1 MRKNKKKWKEKEQKE
16 KEKEKANEVKMKQ
29 ATKDK
34 LNKRRKSSEKIT
46 DADDPGT
53 KEKADNSKGLEEAV
67 KGGNGIK
74 EED

>member
-1 MRKNKKKWKEKEQKE
+1 
-16 KEKEKANEVKMKQ
+16 MKQ
-29 ATKDK
+29 TTKDK